1 VNTRHDWEQSKGKI
15 RAIPAKNQAR
25 LKDGASRQW
34 HESTR
39 SREDIM
45 LKQTFLCTALT
56 AAAMLGLASAQAD
69 QRPTTDY
76 TLVFTEAELRPGAVN
91 PAVLAEIT
99 AWLAENFD
107 LPATDQP
114 RVELVPPARIAAF
127 RSRGFAQPQSA
138 VSDEQA
144 MLEAGREITAVYD
157 DAGRTIYLPEG
168 WSGTTPAELSV
179 LVHEMVH
186 HLQNRAQL
194 KYECPQA
201 REKLAY
207 AAQERWLSRYDRSL
221 ASEFEI
227 DPFTLLVRTRCMG

>member
-1 VNTRHDWEQSKGKI
+1 
-15 RAIPAKNQAR
+15 
-25 LKDGASRQW
+25 
-34 HESTR
+34 
-39 SREDIM
+39 M
-45 LKQTFLCTALT
+45 LKQTFLCTALIT
-56 AAAMLGLASAQAD
+56 AAMSGMASAQQAD
-69 QRPTTDY
+69 QRQTTDY
-76 TLVFTEAELRPGAVN
+76 TLVFTEAKLQPGAVN

-99 AWLAENFD
+99 AWLAKNFD
-107 LPATDQP
+107 LPVTDQP

-138 VSDEQA
+138 ISDEQA
-144 MLEAGREITAVYD
+144 ILEAGREITAIYD